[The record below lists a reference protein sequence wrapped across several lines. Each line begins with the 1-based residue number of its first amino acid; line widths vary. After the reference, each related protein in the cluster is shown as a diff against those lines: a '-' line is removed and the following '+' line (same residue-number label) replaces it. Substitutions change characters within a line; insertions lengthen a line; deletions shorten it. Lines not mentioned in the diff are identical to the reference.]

1 MHVLEELR
9 LEMPN
14 PRSENTHHLPTS
26 QEMTQVEEELDQVK
40 KRTVTKGG
48 KSMIQCQRQGC
59 NVNFTAF
66 PSLSKHL
73 KSQHYNIAEFPCP
86 LCAVPLTRHNSL
98 EYHML
103 CHFNIFLFDC
113 QSCQEEF
120 RHTQHFKTHL
130 SKRHLKFV
138 ENVEKSKEVKDA
150 ELIWLAI
157 DVFNKEGGKDN
168 IILAKEHAQWRQWAD
183 DKGAKPIKPAKKIKQ
198 ENNSP
203 EAPLKQRND
212 SGYGISPAVSPEP
225 LTPLI
230 IKQETKKRKSDQAI
244 GNIAKKPNTVSSH
257 VLYPSSHLSPMQVI
271 VQQPQV
277 QAIHRLPPMVVP
289 MNEGLMSRVPV
300 AARTSTFNGINIT
313 NPFHQRRS
321 F

>member
-1 MHVLEELR
+1 M
-9 LEMPN
+9 
-14 PRSENTHHLPTS
+14 
-26 QEMTQVEEELDQVK
+26 
-40 KRTVTKGG
+40 
-48 KSMIQCQRQGC
+48 
-59 NVNFTAF
+59 
-66 PSLSKHL
+66 
-73 KSQHYNIAEFPCP
+73 
-86 LCAVPLTRHNSL
+86 
-98 EYHML
+98 
-103 CHFNIFLFDC
+103 
-113 QSCQEEF
+113 
-120 RHTQHFKTHL
+120 
-130 SKRHLKFV
+130 
-138 ENVEKSKEVKDA
+138 
-150 ELIWLAI
+150 
-157 DVFNKEGGKDN
+157 
-168 IILAKEHAQWRQWAD
+168 D